1 MGYNSHADMDALS
14 AKYAVCM
21 QTSALNNQ
29 LYADKWGSGWAKQW
43 LIMLK
48 KMPISLQNSTSPQS
62 LSKGRGGVVCIVTS
76 LQAVG
81 LCS

>member
-1 MGYNSHADMDALS
+1 MDALS

-48 KMPISLQNSTSPQS
+48 KMPISLQNSPSPRGEGECMYRYIITSS
-62 LSKGRGGVVCIVTS
+62 SFVLLRACIS
-76 LQAVG
+76 AFDAKN
-81 LCS
+81 